1 MLIPKGFLLG
11 FSESGFQFEMG
22 LPGSEDPNSDW
33 WVWVHDHENMLS
45 GVVSGDLPENGPGY
59 WNLYKVDHD
68 LAFKLGMNCARI
80 GVEWSR
86 VFPKPTRDIRVDVD
100 RDEDG
105 NIV

>member
-80 GVEWSR
+80 GVSGVECSLSPPGISALMWIEMR
-86 VFPKPTRDIRVDVD
+86 MVT
-100 RDEDG
+100 
-105 NIV
+105 